1 MQILST
7 QTKFKELRAR
17 AKTGTGLEP
26 ADETL
31 YSYMEDAFGELKHLL
46 PKYVVSSLKGRSSD
60 GNSTDSS
67 AGTSS
72 GALLSPSDATE
83 SDVENRPPPPT
94 PAKGKGKGKDATFY
108 FIAG

>member
-1 MQILST
+1 
-7 QTKFKELRAR
+7 
-17 AKTGTGLEP
+17 
-26 ADETL
+26 
-31 YSYMEDAFGELKHLL
+31 MEDAFGELKHLL

-72 GALLSPSDATE
+72 GASLSPSDGTE

-94 PAKGKGKGKDATFY
+94 HAKGKGKGEGKDATFY
-108 FIAG
+108 LLQDKHIKRSNEQNLQLCTT